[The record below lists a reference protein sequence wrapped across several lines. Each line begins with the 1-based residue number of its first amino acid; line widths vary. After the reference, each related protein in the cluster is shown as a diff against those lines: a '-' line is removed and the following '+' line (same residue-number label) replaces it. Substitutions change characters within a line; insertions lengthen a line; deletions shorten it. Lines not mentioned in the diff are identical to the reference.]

1 MKILFIFV
9 VLVLSVH
16 SKDEEL
22 PSLQELLN
30 DPELMKMIKRL
41 GITENDL
48 TPKEKPA
55 AVDKPESLASD
66 VDLPKANQP
75 TAAAPTT
82 MKPEYIKDSVGNAC
96 YYKTHESTII
106 RSHESQKAG
115 SLLLRWDGNK
125 TRHECIKSCCYTQ
138 GCTLAVFED
147 KDNNTCYL
155 FNCGENKCAFANHE
169 NYVSMTLRESS
180 IVHGG
185 SLGQDNEGDLK
196 GLQKPEKPRPS
207 PTPKPTPV
215 QQKRPVPIFGECDVS
230 LGDKCLDFNA
240 ECKQGICQC
249 IRGFKADKGVCY
261 SVPVQTAV
269 HSDPRNHGLGQQL
282 QQQANPALQPNNFQG
297 KLYQGQGQS
306 GQPVQG
312 QGYQTQQQIQSAQ
325 VQPVQGQGLQS
336 PIGKQQVSSGLIG
349 SPYQQGSSAGF
360 NNLPIQP
367 QQQQNIQN
375 PVYNDAVGQ
384 QANTGFLPK
393 QQQVLPQN
401 GPVMNQQGPY
411 WGSQSGSGFYDPG
424 TGYPRM
430 PGDFGNRP
438 PYTDDLTSGQGL
450 PVRPAQG
457 MDNTQRV
464 FDPHRQYMLQDP
476 TGRDKNYPLDRHYIA
491 EPGPDNQ
498 FGMLDRQGQYRNHPY
513 SPFTDDRYDQYTGD
527 VMPDNRFR
535 NEDQYFKDRNYQ
547 QSHHKVSG
555 DNDPVKQK
563 PAKPLATTTT
573 TTTSTTTPSTTTTPT
588 TTTTTTA
595 KPTTPKPTTT
605 TTITTPAPQNVPES
619 DRQVQQWGE
628 SMTNNR
634 NTGYGDQQINN
645 QGRGHQTLQDNSDI
659 NPQRGGQGR
668 VKSNISGKKFRPNGP
683 NMGERMNGP
692 GKAIQTHSNI
702 NNQATRPQQPVR
714 PNRVHPNGRK
724 PLRPMGYNQD
734 GYPYYNTDY
743 RGQHFQNYNWDP
755 QYGSDYLTYDTNN
768 YGDVP
773 PAYDYEMFH
782 KDFHRKENPEA
793 PEGIH
798 QAPEQ
803 GVTSGPVQTK
813 TEKVTPAAS
822 PKVTQQPLIEK
833 VDTVDTQPAAP
844 EKPDTEKSKPETTE
858 GTEKTETEHPPKT
871 SKLADKQKPVTS
883 NTSKS
888 AVEVPSTEKATTKP
902 RKEEKVEVKIGEEDG
917 LVIVEAPNDS
927 NQGPIVALALGLG
940 VTMML
945 LVYVGCR
952 LRNVK
957 RRIRKG
963 RALHSNEADYL
974 INGMYL

>member
-261 SVPVQTAV
+261 
-269 HSDPRNHGLGQQL
+269 
-282 QQQANPALQPNNFQG
+282 
-297 KLYQGQGQS
+297 
-306 GQPVQG
+306 
-312 QGYQTQQQIQSAQ
+312 
-325 VQPVQGQGLQS
+325 
-336 PIGKQQVSSGLIG
+336 
-349 SPYQQGSSAGF
+349 
-360 NNLPIQP
+360 
-367 QQQQNIQN
+367 
-375 PVYNDAVGQ
+375 
-384 QANTGFLPK
+384 
-393 QQQVLPQN
+393 
-401 GPVMNQQGPY
+401 
-411 WGSQSGSGFYDPG
+411 
-424 TGYPRM
+424 
-430 PGDFGNRP
+430 
-438 PYTDDLTSGQGL
+438 
-450 PVRPAQG
+450 
-457 MDNTQRV
+457 
-464 FDPHRQYMLQDP
+464 
-476 TGRDKNYPLDRHYIA
+476 
-491 EPGPDNQ
+491 
-498 FGMLDRQGQYRNHPY
+498 
-513 SPFTDDRYDQYTGD
+513 
-527 VMPDNRFR
+527 
-535 NEDQYFKDRNYQ
+535 
-547 QSHHKVSG
+547 
-555 DNDPVKQK
+555 
-563 PAKPLATTTT
+563 
-573 TTTSTTTPSTTTTPT
+573 
-588 TTTTTTA
+588 
-595 KPTTPKPTTT
+595 
-605 TTITTPAPQNVPES
+605 
-619 DRQVQQWGE
+619 
-628 SMTNNR
+628 
-634 NTGYGDQQINN
+634 
-645 QGRGHQTLQDNSDI
+645 
-659 NPQRGGQGR
+659 
-668 VKSNISGKKFRPNGP
+668 
-683 NMGERMNGP
+683 
-692 GKAIQTHSNI
+692 
-702 NNQATRPQQPVR
+702 
-714 PNRVHPNGRK
+714 
-724 PLRPMGYNQD
+724 
-734 GYPYYNTDY
+734 
-743 RGQHFQNYNWDP
+743 
-755 QYGSDYLTYDTNN
+755 
-768 YGDVP
+768 
-773 PAYDYEMFH
+773 
-782 KDFHRKENPEA
+782 FHRKENPEA

-844 EKPDTEKSKPETTE
+844 EKPDTEKTKPETTE